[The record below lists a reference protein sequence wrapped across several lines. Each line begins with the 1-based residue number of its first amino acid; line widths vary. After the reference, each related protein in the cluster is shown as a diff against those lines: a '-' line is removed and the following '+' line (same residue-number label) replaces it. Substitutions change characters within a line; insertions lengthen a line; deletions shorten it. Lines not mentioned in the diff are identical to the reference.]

1 MTSQH
6 QPVADAMERINRA
19 WRAGA
24 IDELRPLLHPDI
36 AFAVPGFVA
45 TVQGRERFLAGF
57 ADFVANAKV
66 HAFEKPE
73 TTASE
78 VGDTGVV
85 CVRFEMVYE
94 RGGARYRST
103 GRDLWVFQRAGDGWI
118 AVWRTMLD
126 LTDDPA

>member
-1 MTSQH
+1 MTSEH
-6 QPVADAMERINRA
+6 QPVAEAMARINRA
-19 WRAGA
+19 WLGGA
-24 IDELRPLLHPDI
+24 IDDLRPLVHPDVV
-36 AFAVPGFVA
+36 FVVPGFA
-45 TVQGRERFLAGF
+45 ASVQGRERFLAGF
-57 ADFVANAKV
+57 ADFVANARV
-66 HAFEKPE
+66 HQLDESDVVV
-73 TTASE
+73 SE

-103 GRDLWVFQRAGDGWI
+103 GRDLWVFQRDGAGWI